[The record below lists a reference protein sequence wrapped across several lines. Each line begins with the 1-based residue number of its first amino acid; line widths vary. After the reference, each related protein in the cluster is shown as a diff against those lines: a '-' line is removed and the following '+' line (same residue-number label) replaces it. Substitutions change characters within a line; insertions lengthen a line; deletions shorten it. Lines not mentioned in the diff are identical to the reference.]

1 MFPGVHV
8 DRITRGY
15 RDYRD
20 PGQLAF
26 VRLKQ
31 GKGNFSEDSLQQQS
45 SPDRDRVVDVCR
57 RLSADTSL
65 QRHAIC
71 LSGEQEQVRCLQ
83 LLESIAAGLRKQLL
97 LSAQTFPAE

>member
-1 MFPGVHV
+1 MCFRLSAPRSDFSVSAALRSEMFPGLHV

-31 GKGNFSEDSLQQQS
+31 GKGNFSEDPLQQQS
-45 SPDRDRVVDVCR
+45 SPDRDCVVDVCR
-57 RLSADTSL
+57 RLPADTSL

-71 LSGEQEQVRCLQ
+71 LSGEQD
-83 LLESIAAGLRKQLL
+83 
-97 LSAQTFPAE
+97 